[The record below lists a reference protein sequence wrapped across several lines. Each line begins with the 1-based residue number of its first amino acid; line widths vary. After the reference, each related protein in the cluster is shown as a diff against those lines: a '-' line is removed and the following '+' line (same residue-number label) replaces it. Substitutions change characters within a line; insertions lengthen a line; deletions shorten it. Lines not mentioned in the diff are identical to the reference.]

1 MSIFANKILNYI
13 DIFIVCLIFLGFYR
27 GYSKGFIIELS
38 SLLAIVLG
46 VYGSLKF
53 SDLTLNFITIY
64 FSEKLETIDSNYL
77 KIFSFAFTFIVII
90 ISISFLAKLLTKIVK
105 ILFLGFINKIF
116 GGILGGLKYMLIIV
130 FCASFFES
138 LNSEF
143 SLVNEKHLKELVFY
157 SHSLEIGNFLLK
169 TIDFENNL
177 FNLFN

>member
-38 SLLAIVLG
+38 SLLSIVLG
-46 VYGSLKF
+46 VYGSLKL

-90 ISISFLAKLLTKIVK
+90 VSISLLAKLLTKIVK

-116 GGILGGLKYMLIIV
+116 GGILGGLKYILIIV
-130 FCASFFES
+130 FCTSFFES
-138 LNSEF
+138 LNSEC
-143 SLVNEKHLKELVFY
+143 SLVNEKNLNELVFY

>member
-90 ISISFLAKLLTKIVK
+90 VSISFLAKLFSNSLSP
-105 ILFLGFINKIF
+105 FNIF
-116 GGILGGLKYMLIIV
+116 
-130 FCASFFES
+130 
-138 LNSEF
+138 
-143 SLVNEKHLKELVFY
+143 
-157 SHSLEIGNFLLK
+157 
-169 TIDFENNL
+169 
-177 FNLFN
+177 